1 MSNHVWAS
9 RALSLFVFALL
20 ASSANLGAFEPY
32 ATTVQLPTF
41 NTFSVMTTVSVPDR
55 GGAYLGGIGRAYSG
69 RNENGVPIIGKLPF
83 VGPITGGRAIGSS
96 TTSSGVSVHATIIDH
111 EELDRAV
118 LAEAASRRGTGS
130 HGVESP
136 RVSPRQSAA
145 SDVAHQ
151 PFESVAAIKARQAA
165 EDTLKEEQATA
176 YFQKAESAEMAG
188 KLASA
193 RSYYLLA
200 ARHSQGERQQKAQSN
215 ASRLA
220 RLIADQK
227 GTGQKK

>member
-1 MSNHVWAS
+1 MSNRLLTQ
-9 RALSLFVFALL
+9 RALSVLALAML
-20 ASSANLGAFEPY
+20 AGSANLFAFEPY

-69 RNENGVPIIGKLPF
+69 RNEHGVPIVGKLPF
-83 VGPITGGRAIGSS
+83 VGPVTGGRSIGSS
-96 TTSSGVSVHATIIDH
+96 VSGSGVSVHATIIDH
-111 EELDRAV
+111 EELDKAV
-118 LAEAASRRGTGS
+118 LAEAARRRGT
-130 HGVESP
+130 EPP
-136 RVSPRQSAA
+136 RVPPRQSAA
-145 SDVAHQ
+145 SDVAHK

-165 EDTLKEEQATA
+165 EDAAREEQADA
-176 YFQKAESAEMAG
+176 FLQKAESAETAG

-215 ASRLA
+215 ALRLA

-227 GTGQKK
+227 GTTPRK